1 MGRQDQKS
9 GVVGTPPERHDEWP
23 YAINRPLLV
32 VSITLP
38 VCGGLGSWGMALTA
52 VVTGASGYLAG
63 EVIHQ
68 LLAKGYNVRGTVT
81 NVEDRRKTGPLLA
94 LRRALP
100 GKLTLTE
107 ADLFEPGSFD
117 DVVRGADFVFH
128 TASNVI
134 FDSSN
139 PEASSHQH
147 IHCQN
152 DITIATR
159 FFQITSQSPSNAL
172 IEHAK
177 VH

>member
-1 MGRQDQKS
+1 
-9 GVVGTPPERHDEWP
+9 
-23 YAINRPLLV
+23 
-32 VSITLP
+32 
-38 VCGGLGSWGMALTA
+38 MALTA

-139 PEASSHQH
+139 PEVNLVPSSHSYILGAFEKPCAWH
-147 IHCQN
+147 
-152 DITIATR
+152 
-159 FFQITSQSPSNAL
+159 
-172 IEHAK
+172 
-177 VH
+177 

>member
-1 MGRQDQKS
+1 
-9 GVVGTPPERHDEWP
+9 
-23 YAINRPLLV
+23 
-32 VSITLP
+32 
-38 VCGGLGSWGMALTA
+38 MALTA

-81 NVEDRRKTGPLLA
+81 NVEDRRKTGPLVA
-94 LRRALP
+94 LRKALP

-117 DVVRGADFVFH
+117 DVVKGADFVFH

-139 PEASSHQH
+139 PEVSRYQPTSSQPSLEPSECCKVANQYPIVASYTGYEEFTCCILIH
-147 IHCQN
+147 IWA
-152 DITIATR
+152 ITYFTDFSIWVRNELFWSDSTPSSLLATN
-159 FFQITSQSPSNAL
+159 SP
-172 IEHAK
+172 
-177 VH
+177 VVV

>member
-1 MGRQDQKS
+1 
-9 GVVGTPPERHDEWP
+9 
-23 YAINRPLLV
+23 
-32 VSITLP
+32 
-38 VCGGLGSWGMALTA
+38 MALTA

-68 LLAKGYNVRGTVT
+68 LLSKGYNVRGTVT
-81 NVEDRRKTGPLLA
+81 NVEDRRKTGEFSDDSCLHCCCVRLSAGNNHYVCTSTGPLLA

-117 DVVRGADFVFH
+117 DVVKGADFVYH

-139 PEASSHQH
+139 PEVRAVPTAPLCSALCILYVSWLQLLGSAWRTTLLSDWTSLLQQH
-147 IHCQN
+147 
-152 DITIATR
+152 
-159 FFQITSQSPSNAL
+159 
-172 IEHAK
+172 
-177 VH
+177 

>member
-1 MGRQDQKS
+1 
-9 GVVGTPPERHDEWP
+9 
-23 YAINRPLLV
+23 
-32 VSITLP
+32 
-38 VCGGLGSWGMALTA
+38 MALTA

-117 DVVRGADFVFH
+117 DVVKGADFVFH

-134 FDSSN
+134 FDSAN
-139 PEASSHQH
+139 PEVRADQPESYSGCDGFRHNLKARLALERNSTLCFAETRCNILSVCGLICH
-147 IHCQN
+147 ISISDMMGGRRDANREFCS
-152 DITIATR
+152 T
-159 FFQITSQSPSNAL
+159 QSCEPVL
-172 IEHAK
+172 
-177 VH
+177 

>member
-1 MGRQDQKS
+1 
-9 GVVGTPPERHDEWP
+9 
-23 YAINRPLLV
+23 
-32 VSITLP
+32 
-38 VCGGLGSWGMALTA
+38 MALTA

-81 NVEDRRKTGPLLA
+81 NVEDRRKTGPLVA
-94 LRRALP
+94 LRKALP

-117 DVVRGADFVFH
+117 DVVKGADFVFH

-139 PEASSHQH
+139 PEVVFLTPSEYCLFHQ
-147 IHCQN
+147 IRK
-152 DITIATR
+152 TLR
-159 FFQITSQSPSNAL
+159 LFRGPSNTCSLVECWFSTCPIFDLNFAVTQGL
-172 IEHAK
+172 YRLPICPSK
-177 VH
+177 SPDCKS

>member
-1 MGRQDQKS
+1 
-9 GVVGTPPERHDEWP
+9 
-23 YAINRPLLV
+23 
-32 VSITLP
+32 
-38 VCGGLGSWGMALTA
+38 MALTA

-81 NVEDRRKTGPLLA
+81 NVEDRRKTGPLVA
-94 LRRALP
+94 LRKALP

-117 DVVRGADFVFH
+117 DVVKGADFVFH

-139 PEASSHQH
+139 PEVGAPYYACSLSATKNT
-147 IHCQN
+147 IVPEPLLN
-152 DITIATR
+152 DCIAIKAIVSTTIACL
-159 FFQITSQSPSNAL
+159 QVPK
-172 IEHAK
+172 EK
-177 VH
+177 M

>member
-1 MGRQDQKS
+1 
-9 GVVGTPPERHDEWP
+9 
-23 YAINRPLLV
+23 
-32 VSITLP
+32 
-38 VCGGLGSWGMALTA
+38 MALTA

-81 NVEDRRKTGPLLA
+81 NVEDRRKTGPLVA
-94 LRRALP
+94 LRKALP

-117 DVVRGADFVFH
+117 DVVKGADFVFH

-139 PEASSHQH
+139 PEVSLLSCLHSTRQLGIHRWNRPHTHAALTRGLFYCFLLPYWSSHVASVKSAKL
-147 IHCQN
+147 
-152 DITIATR
+152 TWLLLLL
-159 FFQITSQSPSNAL
+159 L
-172 IEHAK
+172 IGIWK
-177 VH
+177 LF

>member
-1 MGRQDQKS
+1 
-9 GVVGTPPERHDEWP
+9 
-23 YAINRPLLV
+23 
-32 VSITLP
+32 
-38 VCGGLGSWGMALTA
+38 MALTA

-81 NVEDRRKTGPLLA
+81 NVEDRRKTGPLVA
-94 LRRALP
+94 LRKALP

-117 DVVRGADFVFH
+117 DVVKGADFVFH

-139 PEASSHQH
+139 PEVRLASFLLQIEDAKGTLTHVCNTCQLLCGLLTSILALFLVITCCTE
-147 IHCQN
+147 IHL
-152 DITIATR
+152 TK
-159 FFQITSQSPSNAL
+159 L
-172 IEHAK
+172 
-177 VH
+177 

>member
-1 MGRQDQKS
+1 
-9 GVVGTPPERHDEWP
+9 
-23 YAINRPLLV
+23 
-32 VSITLP
+32 
-38 VCGGLGSWGMALTA
+38 MALTA

-81 NVEDRRKTGPLLA
+81 NVEDRRKTGPLVA
-94 LRRALP
+94 LRKALP

-117 DVVRGADFVFH
+117 DVVKGADFVFH

-139 PEASSHQH
+139 PEVSLSSYLAPTLTTLIDCVRLCTMKYYSEHSFCSFSLAALHMLQRGFQ
-147 IHCQN
+147 QN
-152 DITIATR
+152 
-159 FFQITSQSPSNAL
+159 
-172 IEHAK
+172 
-177 VH
+177 

>member
-1 MGRQDQKS
+1 M
-9 GVVGTPPERHDEWP
+9 
-23 YAINRPLLV
+23 
-32 VSITLP
+32 
-38 VCGGLGSWGMALTA
+38 GMALTA

-81 NVEDRRKTGPLLA
+81 NVEDRKKTSPLLA

-117 DVVRGADFVFH
+117 DVIKGADYVFH

-139 PEASSHQH
+139 PEVGHA
-147 IHCQN
+147 
-152 DITIATR
+152 DFLAA
-159 FFQITSQSPSNAL
+159 PS
-172 IEHAK
+172 IQ
-177 VH
+177 